1 MTKLLALAA
10 VLGLAAPA
18 LAADQPVAMSDA
30 QLDQV
35 AAGTGSLAPVTT
47 TNLNINASPIIV
59 TQTAVA
65 LNTQTQNASL
75 ASNGNG
81 KCKGKGNAWG
91 LAKQSQ
97 VGVAAASN
105 TAKINYHVVQV
116 NNSGG

>member
-1 MTKLLALAA
+1 MTKHLAVVA
-10 VLGLAAPA
+10 VLGLSAPA
-18 LAADQPVAMSDA
+18 FAADQAVAMSDA

-65 LNTQTQNASL
+65 LNTQTQNAGVT
-75 ASNGNG
+75 ANG
-81 KCKGKGNAWG
+81 KAYKGKGNAYG